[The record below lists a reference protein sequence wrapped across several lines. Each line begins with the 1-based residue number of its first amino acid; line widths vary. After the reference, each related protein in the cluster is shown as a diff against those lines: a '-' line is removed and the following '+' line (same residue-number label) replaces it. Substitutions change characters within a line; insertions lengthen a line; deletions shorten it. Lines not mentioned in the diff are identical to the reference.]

1 MFKKITCAIPANL
14 KYEKA
19 RKKFQLGRLG
29 LMPLQWQYIEIS
41 SSTAGTPIETAHKI
55 NFNKKCHG
63 DYFKMS

>member
-1 MFKKITCAIPANL
+1 
-14 KYEKA
+14 
-19 RKKFQLGRLG
+19 LGRLG